1 MSSSNSRQDGKRDVT
16 LRFLAEP
23 GDVNFG
29 GKVHGGA
36 AMKWIDLAAYA
47 CSAGWSGKY
56 CITAYAGGIRF
67 VAPIHVGNLVE
78 VSAKVI
84 YTGSS
89 SMHIAIDV
97 QASDPKELNNRL
109 TTHCIVIM
117 VAVDEN
123 GNPTKVPEWVPET
136 PEDIELRDSAIRLMN
151 MRKQIGEEMEAHVKY
166 LK

>member
-1 MSSSNSRQDGKRDVT
+1 MRKSKREIT

-23 GDVNFG
+23 ADVNFG

-36 AMKWIDLAAYA
+36 VMKWIDLAAYA

-67 VAPIHVGNLVE
+67 VKPIHVGNLVE
-78 VSAKVI
+78 VTGKVI
-84 YTGSS
+84 YTGKS

-97 QASDPKELNNRL
+97 QATDPKEIDNQL

-117 VAVDEN
+117 VAVDES
-123 GNPTKVPEWVPET
+123 GKPVEVPEWIPLT
-136 PEDIELRDSAIRLMN
+136 EDDKYLHESAIKLMN
-151 MRKQIGEEMEAHVKY
+151 MRKQIGDEMQAHVKY
-166 LK
+166 LE

>member
-1 MSSSNSRQDGKRDVT
+1 MDGGQRDVT

-36 AMKWIDLAAYA
+36 VMKWIDLAAYA
-47 CSAGWSGKY
+47 CSAGWSAKY

-78 VSAKVI
+78 VSAKII
-84 YTGSS
+84 YTGRS

-97 QASDPKELNNRL
+97 QASDPKQLERRL

-117 VAVDEN
+117 VAVDED
-123 GNPTKVPEWVPET
+123 GKPTPIPEWIPQT
-136 PEDIELRDSAIRLMN
+136 AEDKKLRDSAIKLMN
-151 MRKQIGEEMEAHVKY
+151 MRTEIGEEMEAHVQY

>member
-1 MSSSNSRQDGKRDVT
+1 MSDRQREIT

-29 GKVHGGA
+29 GKVHGGMV
-36 AMKWIDLAAYA
+36 MKWIDLAAYA

-78 VSAKVI
+78 VTAKVI

-89 SMHIAIDV
+89 SMHIALDV
-97 QASDPKELNNRL
+97 QASDPKELNKVL

-117 VAVDEN
+117 VAVDAN
-123 GNPTKVPEWVPET
+123 GKPTKVAEWSPTAE
-136 PEDIELRDSAIRLMN
+136 EDIKLRDSAIKLMK
-151 MRKQIGEEMEAHVKY
+151 MRKEIGNEMEMHVKL

>member
-1 MSSSNSRQDGKRDVT
+1 MSNGQRDIT

-36 AMKWIDLAAYA
+36 VMKWIDLAAYA
-47 CSAGWSGKY
+47 NAAAWSGKY

-84 YTGSS
+84 YTGKT

-97 QASDPKELNNRL
+97 QASDPKELKNRL

-117 VAVDEN
+117 VAVDGE
-123 GNPTKVPEWVPET
+123 GEPSPVPEWIPET
-136 PEDIELRDSAIRLMN
+136 KDDIELRDSAIRLMN

>member
-1 MSSSNSRQDGKRDVT
+1 MDGGQRDVT

-36 AMKWIDLAAYA
+36 VMKWVDLAAYA

-84 YTGSS
+84 YTGTS

-97 QASDPKELNNRL
+97 QASDPKTLERRL

-117 VAVDEN
+117 VAVDES
-123 GNPTKVPEWVPET
+123 GKPTSVPEWVPQT
-136 PEDIELRDSAIRLMN
+136 DEDKMLRESAIKLMN
-151 MRKQIGEEMEAHVKY
+151 MRKEIGEEMEAHVKY
-166 LK
+166 LKKNS

>member
-1 MSSSNSRQDGKRDVT
+1 MNPGQRSLT

-23 GDVNFG
+23 TDVNFG

-36 AMKWIDLAAYA
+36 VMKWIDLAAYA
-47 CSAGWSGKY
+47 CSASWSGKY

-67 VAPIHVGNLVE
+67 VSPILVGNLVE
-78 VSAKVI
+78 VNAKVV
-84 YTGSS
+84 YTGKS

-97 QASDPKELNNRL
+97 QASDPKEMKNHL

-123 GNPTKVPEWVPET
+123 GKPTPVPEWVPET
-136 PEDIELRDSAIRLMN
+136 EEDIALRKSAIRLME
-151 MRKQIGEEMEAHVKY
+151 MRQEIGEEMEAHVKY
-166 LK
+166 LKTDA

>member
-1 MSSSNSRQDGKRDVT
+1 MSKRQREVT

-23 GDVNFG
+23 SDVNFG

-47 CSAGWSGKY
+47 CAAGWSGKY

-67 VAPIHVGNLVE
+67 VSPILVGNLVE

-84 YTGSS
+84 CTGRS

-97 QASDPKELNNRL
+97 QAADPKLLESRL

-117 VAVDEN
+117 VAVDEL
-123 GNPTKVPEWVPET
+123 GQSTSVPEWVPVTE
-136 PEDIELRDSAIRLMN
+136 EDIALRDSAIRLIE
-151 MRKQIGEEMEAHVKY
+151 MRKEIGDEMEAHVKY
-166 LK
+166 LKTD

>member
-1 MSSSNSRQDGKRDVT
+1 MNNRQREIT

-36 AMKWIDLAAYA
+36 VMKWIDLAAYA

-67 VAPIHVGNLVE
+67 VKPIHVGNLVE
-78 VSAKVI
+78 VTARVI
-84 YTGSS
+84 YTGKS

-97 QASDPKELNNRL
+97 QASDPTARINQL

-117 VAVDEN
+117 VAVDEH
-123 GNPTKVPEWVPET
+123 GKPTDVPEWVPIT
-136 PEDIELRDSAIRLMN
+136 DEDIKLRESAIRLMN

-166 LK
+166 IK

>member
-1 MSSSNSRQDGKRDVT
+1 MGAGQRDMT

-36 AMKWIDLAAYA
+36 VMKWIDLAAYA
-47 CSAGWSGKY
+47 NAAAWSGKY

-67 VAPIHVGNLVE
+67 VQPIHVGNLVE

-84 YTGSS
+84 YTGNS

-97 QASDPKELNNRL
+97 QASDPKEMKNRL

-117 VAVDEN
+117 VAVDET
-123 GNPTKVPEWVPET
+123 GKPTPIPKWIPET
-136 PEDIELRDSAIRLMN
+136 EEDKVLEQSAIRLMN
-151 MRKQIGEEMEAHVKY
+151 MRKQIGEEMEAHVKLY
-166 LK
+166 K

>member
-1 MSSSNSRQDGKRDVT
+1 MSDRQREIT

-23 GDVNFG
+23 SDVNFG

-36 AMKWIDLAAYA
+36 VMKWIDLAAYA

-67 VAPIHVGNLVE
+67 IAPIHVGNLVE
-78 VSAKVI
+78 VTAQVI

-89 SMHIAIDV
+89 SMHIALDV
-97 QASDPKELNNRL
+97 QACDPKELNNVL

-117 VAVDEN
+117 VAVDAN
-123 GNPTKVPEWVPET
+123 GKPTKVPEWVPVTE
-136 PEDIELRDSAIRLMN
+136 EDIKLRDSAIRLTK
-151 MRKQIGEEMEAHVKY
+151 MRKEIGSEMEMHVQM

>member
-1 MSSSNSRQDGKRDVT
+1 MAGQERQIT

-23 GDVNFG
+23 ADVNFG

-36 AMKWIDLAAYA
+36 VMKWIDLAAYA

-67 VAPIHVGNLVE
+67 VQPIHVGNIVE

-84 YTGSS
+84 YTGRS
-89 SMHIAIDV
+89 SMHIGLDV
-97 QASDPKELNNRL
+97 RAGDPKESQRHL

-123 GNPTKVPEWVPET
+123 GKPTDVPEWVPQIQ
-136 PEDIELRDSAIRLMN
+136 EDIDLRDSAIRLME
-151 MRKQIGEEMEAHVKY
+151 MRKKIGDEMEAHVDKSI
-166 LK
+166 